1 MKNIKKGYKIHV
13 FKKIDKIKNLTIPF
27 SFHYAWVIAFTG
39 TVVVL
44 LAHGFGRM
52 SYSIILPSMKEGIGL
67 TYTES
72 GLIGT
77 GNFIGYLFLC
87 FLGGSLAVRFG
98 SRKIIFV
105 SLIVMGLSLFAT
117 GLSNSFIT
125 AFLMRLITG
134 MGNGSAYIPML
145 ALPALWF
152 SKNKRGLATG
162 IITMGTGIGLFLNGV
177 LLPPIIGK
185 ASDGWRYAWFTL
197 GVILIVTSFFC
208 YALLRD
214 NLKEMNTTMY
224 GEEEFEKR
232 IFNID
237 KPLATWIVLIKEIE
251 LWKLGL
257 VYFMYGISYIV
268 FLTFFVA
275 YLTGEIGY
283 TYKNAGKIFATF
295 GLCSIISGVIW
306 GWISDIFG
314 RNIGLFFASFVLAC
328 SYVLSIL
335 WKNTLVLY
343 ASAIIFGLTISS
355 IPTIMAAAAG
365 DVTGGKLAPA
375 ALGFITLFFGIGQC
389 IGPGIAGWLK
399 DITGSFMW
407 SFGFSSV
414 ASCLGGLCSILF
426 KGSSSFKG

>member
-1 MKNIKKGYKIHV
+1 
-13 FKKIDKIKNLTIPF
+13 
-27 SFHYAWVIAFTG
+27 
-39 TVVVL
+39 
-44 LAHGFGRM
+44 M

-214 NLKEMNTTMY
+214 NPKEMNTTMY

-283 TYKNAGKIFATF
+283 TYKKAGEIFATL
-295 GLCSIISGVIW
+295 GLCSIISGIVW

-314 RNIGLFFASFVLAC
+314 RKKGLFFASLVLAF
-328 SYVLSIL
+328 SYLISIC
-335 WKNTLVLY
+335 WKDIMGIY
-343 ASAIIFGLTISS
+343 FSAIVFGITISS

-365 DVTGGKLAPA
+365 EVTGGELAPA
-375 ALGFITLFFGIGQC
+375 ALGFITLSFGIGQC

-399 DITGSFMW
+399 DITGSFVW
-407 SFGFSSV
+407 GFVFSSI
-414 ASCLGGLCSILF
+414 ASCLGGICSLFF
-426 KGSSSFKG
+426 KGRTRQNN

>member
-1 MKNIKKGYKIHV
+1 MAAQLIDNLNNKKYK
-13 FKKIDKIKNLTIPF
+13 
-27 SFHYAWVIAFTG
+27 FHYAWVIAFTG
-39 TVVVL
+39 TIVVL

-52 SYSIILPSMKEGIGL
+52 SYSVILPSMKEGIKL
-67 TYTES
+67 TYTQA

-77 GNFIGYLFLC
+77 ANFIGYLCLC
-87 FLGGSLAVRFG
+87 FLGGFLAVRFG
-98 SRKIIFV
+98 ARKVIFF
-105 SLIVMGLSLFAT
+105 SLIVMGISLFAT

-134 MGNGSAYIPML
+134 FGNGGAYIPML

-152 SKNKRGLATG
+152 SKEKRGLATG
-162 IITMGTGIGLFLNGV
+162 IITMGTGIGLFLNGF
-177 LLPPIIGK
+177 LLPSLIEK
-185 ASDGWRYAWFTL
+185 SNDGWRYAWFIL
-197 GVILIVTSFFC
+197 GLILMTFSFLC
-208 YALLRD
+208 YGFLRD
-214 NLKEMNTTMY
+214 NPQEVNTTMY
-224 GEEEFEKR
+224 GKEGIATDINIKITFGAWKALLKEK
-232 IFNID
+232 
-237 KPLATWIVLIKEIE
+237 E
-251 LWKLGL
+251 LLKLGI

-275 YLTGEIGY
+275 YLTAEIGLP
-283 TYKNAGKIFATF
+283 YKNAGKIFATF

-335 WKNTLVLY
+335 WKNTLILY

-399 DITGSFMW
+399 DITGSFIW

-414 ASCLGGLCSILF
+414 ASFLGGLCSIFF
-426 KGSSSFKG
+426 KGSSSFKC